1 MRFRWSS
8 VGRVQTGTLVYKLI
22 DCTIGRSS
30 DALVRRLGYETPTG
44 TSGHAEATLKVN
56 PAHKYRMQIGGD
68 GVYERESDGGVSESW
83 APRGHGSAVHI
94 HSREDEA
101 FFVVDGE
108 IRSWF
113 DDEPPFTRG
122 AGELVWLP
130 RARKHA
136 FTVTSATARFLVLTT
151 PAGFERLF
159 ETGTAA
165 ADAAIPPSGAMTDD
179 EQERA
184 AAALADV
191 GVTVVGPPHAV

>member
-1 MRFRWSS
+1 MTDLRPVAGSTGLRKFLDSL
-8 VGRVQTGTLVYKLI
+8 VGIRADAALTGGQL
-22 DCTIGRSS
+22 
-30 DALVRRLGYETPTG
+30 
-44 TSGHAEATLKVN
+44 
-56 PAHKYRMQIGGD
+56 
-68 GVYERESDGGVSESW
+68 GVSESW

-108 IRSWF
+108 IRFWF

-179 EQERA
+179 ELERA
-184 AAALADV
+184 ATALAEV